1 MVQPINIDEIYLK
14 ALGSEIFVLGHKNPD
29 VDSLVSTYLM
39 AKILKHFNIN
49 ATPSILIPIEQ
60 VDLFTKEVLNDFG
73 ISLSEFNYIRPKIND
88 LFFLVDHNDVSESIG
103 EGFEVLGVIDHHS
116 KITTLQNVCIK
127 EFDSNSLLIFDIF
140 RHKYDFSTLEKKQ
153 ILISTMID
161 TCFLKSS
168 RTQKENNHLI
178 KMLVSE
184 HSNLECYISQL
195 EDKYFVGSDFSKS
208 IEELALNGTKEHS
221 ICDEL
226 IISSYIE
233 HKNSLDIKVIDSLR
247 DYIQEES
254 KRLSLKRLFIIF
266 NIEEGNTKALYFKDG
281 NLTIKLNYN
290 CIASRGSKVIPD
302 LKKFLNKMKHA

>member
-116 KITTLQNVCIK
+116 RITILQNVCIK
-127 EFDSNSLLIFDIF
+127 EFNSNSLLIFDIF
-140 RHKYDFSTLEKKQ
+140 KHKYDFSTLEKKQ

-184 HSNLECYISQL
+184 HSNLNEFISQL
-195 EDKYFVGSDFSKS
+195 ESKYFVGSDFSKS

-254 KRLSLKRLFIIF
+254 KRLSSKRLFIII

-281 NLTIKLNYN
+281 NLIIQLTYD

-302 LKKFLNKMKHA
+302 LKKFLSKMKHA

>member
-73 ISLSEFNYIRPKIND
+73 ISLSEFNYIIPEPNN

-116 KITTLQNVCIK
+116 RITTLQNVCIK
-127 EFDSNSLLIFDIF
+127 EFNSNSLLIFDIF
-140 RHKYDFSTLEKKQ
+140 KHKYDFSTLEKKQ

-184 HSNLECYISQL
+184 HSNLNEFISQL
-195 EDKYFVGSDFSKS
+195 ESKYFVGSDFSKS

-254 KRLSLKRLFIIF
+254 KRLSSKRLFIII

-281 NLTIKLNYN
+281 NLIIQLTYD

>member
-140 RHKYDFSTLEKKQ
+140 KHKYDFSTLEKKQ

-168 RTQKENNHLI
+168 RTQKENNYLI

-184 HSNLECYISQL
+184 HSNLEYYISQL

-254 KRLSLKRLFIIF
+254 KRLSSKRLFIII

-281 NLTIKLNYN
+281 NLIIQLTYD